1 MREKWFSGQLLVM
14 KLWKKRKKKAA
25 YFFISLLCWEKK
37 EKLARFASV
46 WHCGDAVPVQWNGAP
61 LLDCHVG
68 SVPKE
73 GLELCCN
80 SHHPLHRSLHS
91 SQVVLQLSLL
101 FAPRLL
107 YQTPFQASVL
117 EHLLNAECQRSLSS
131 LRPQLTGHVEV
142 LNSSRDC
149 LRWAGPECVYE
160 KHDRHSKMREWAV
173 IQGAAPPSGIIF
185 PPTGK
190 LKKSGG
196 ESVCLIRASVSGHC
210 THMNFETVL
219 YNKNDVVSLARNF
232 FSFMQGVRTIR
243 SKQLILSCLGPFWW
257 K

>member
-1 MREKWFSGQLLVM
+1 MPDFILSPQNIKKASASLREKWFSGQLLVM
-14 KLWKKRKKKAA
+14 KLWKKEKKKQPT
-25 YFFISLLCWEKK
+25 FSSVSCVEKK
-37 EKLARFASV
+37 KKEKKLARFASV
-46 WHCGDAVPVQWNGAP
+46 WRCGDTVPVQWNGAP

-107 YQTPFQASVL
+107 YQTPFRASVL
-117 EHLLNAECQRSLSS
+117 EHLLNAECQGSLPS

-190 LKKSGG
+190 PGKVWRR
-196 ESVCLIRASVSGHC
+196 ECVCLIRASVSGHC
-210 THMNFETVL
+210 THIAWILWQYFI
-219 YNKNDVVSLARNF
+219 
-232 FSFMQGVRTIR
+232 IR
-243 SKQLILSCLGPFWW
+243 MTLWALRWI
-257 K
+257 